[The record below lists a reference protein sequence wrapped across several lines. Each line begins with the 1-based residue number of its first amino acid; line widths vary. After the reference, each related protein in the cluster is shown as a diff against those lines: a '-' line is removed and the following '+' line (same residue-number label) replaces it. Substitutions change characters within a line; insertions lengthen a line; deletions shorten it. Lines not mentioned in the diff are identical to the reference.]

1 MYKLLQRQLFN
12 EVVMSE
18 ETRILGSSIPFV
30 DLVPD
35 SLVQTIYVVVVRLV
49 YVRTPSSQTTNA
61 EI

>member
-1 MYKLLQRQLFN
+1 MRPPAESCVHRQLFN

-18 ETRILGSSIPFV
+18 DTRFLDAICRDG
-30 DLVPD
+30 
-35 SLVQTIYVVVVRLV
+35 LVQTIYVVVVRLV